1 MSLLIPTICEENR
14 KPLFNEV
21 MKVQESL
28 GFKLRGFN
36 PRIEKIASFIDIGES
51 LGVSDLYGVHFSF
64 AQSEKGEYEIRCD
77 EPATREKLKYYNKM
91 ALIQDVDKFINAN
104 WITID
109 YLSLPKFTTQSK
121 KMKTDFVDRCFNFLK
136 SLVKSKLSS
145 PANEPVI
152 QAVAEYL
159 YINMSKGNLLYH
171 NPVHVMCILDF
182 AKKNNIFINQIDEL
196 AIWFHDAV
204 YWPQA
209 TGGKNELESAEFMK
223 SCLNTMVNSHQL
235 DVAYNR
241 ILATAKHLD
250 ATADGLDTTVLDL
263 DLCSFSFDREIYTKV
278 AGYIQKEFDYVPRTQ
293 FLEGRKKFL
302 ESLISKGFVYRSEAF
317 QKFEAKAQENIR
329 LDLAELKGY

>member
-1 MSLLIPTICEENR
+1 MSLLIPSVCEENR
-14 KPLFNEV
+14 KPIFNEF
-21 MKVQESL
+21 MKTQEIL

-36 PRIEKIASFIDIGES
+36 PRIEKLASYIDIGET
-51 LGVSDLYGVHFSF
+51 LGILGLYGVHFSF

-77 EPATREKLKYYNKM
+77 EPSTRDKLKYYNKM

-121 KMKTDFVDRCFNFLK
+121 KMKTDFVDRCVAFLK
-136 SLVKSKLSS
+136 SLS
-145 PANEPVI
+145 PSLHPPASDAVI

-159 YINMSKGNLLYH
+159 YTNMSKGNLQYH
-171 NPVHVMCILDF
+171 NPVHVMCMLDF
-182 AKKNNIFINQIDEL
+182 AKKHNIFINQVDEL
-196 AIWFHDAV
+196 AIWFHDSV

-209 TGGKNELESAEFMK
+209 TGGKNEQDSAEFMT
-223 SCLNTMVNSHQL
+223 SCLHTIVNHHQL
-235 DVAYNR
+235 SVAANR
-241 ILATAKHLD
+241 ILATAKHLE
-250 ATADGLDTTVLDL
+250 ATADSLDTTVLDL
-263 DLCSFSFDREIYTKV
+263 DLCSFSFDREIYIQV
-278 AGYIQKEFDYVPRTQ
+278 AGYIQKEFDYVERTK